1 MENDNLELCFDVRGN
16 CYVIPIAIINDPIN
30 FSNDY
35 CMEKL
40 KLKEKTVETQDIK
53 VILDV

>member
-40 KLKEKTVETQDIK
+40 KLKEKTVETQDIR